1 MWRDPQLLATARKV
15 KIYVDPEAKA
25 DKVNASR
32 IGVKLVDGRYLE
44 AYHPYRKGRRENPLR
59 DEEIKEKARG
69 LISRVLSAEAAEEII
84 AMTDRLPDLA
94 DVAPLLRRTQP
105 LLT

>member
-1 MWRDPQLLATARKV
+1 MEPAFPRT
-15 KIYVDPEAKA
+15 
-25 DKVNASR
+25 KVNASR
-32 IGVKLVDGRYLE
+32 IGVKLMDGRYLE
-44 AYHPYRKGRRENPLR
+44 AYHPYHKGSRENPLR

-94 DVAPLLRRTQP
+94 NVAPLLRRTKP
-105 LLT
+105 LFL